1 MTQKRGLGRG
11 LGALIPGAGS
21 SPAPEQ
27 ELRTRTRPQD
37 EGGSAASSTRPVDMF
52 FSGEKVSSE
61 DAPQRG
67 GARDLATGMARAAAE
82 RRGRTAGRSGSS
94 STAKRSGAATSS
106 GGADASGS
114 GAGTATEATTTSR
127 GTAAKRGASSSA
139 GTGSRSTASRSTA
152 SKGTGTAAKGT
163 TSKST
168 ASKSTTTKN
177 TASKGTSSK
186 GTSATSPPSTTAK
199 SSGAAKSAGTA
210 KSTSSSRTSSPAKST
225 SGSKGASSPAKGST
239 GVKRTA
245 GAKSAAAPTAAAES
259 TGPAEGTAASKDAST
274 ALQATSAPTAPTPA
288 PATGGAVDET
298 APIRTDEVPTVASAP
313 AEQEQASSQAA
324 PAAAENEATAPASS
338 AQDAQPE
345 TADAPEEAPQA
356 GSAESESEAH
366 ARGEDSPVVDVEAV
380 EYTRVPDTAPSKDAE
395 PAAPAEP
402 STTEQPAVAPPEA
415 PAPESSSAPA
425 DEHPAPDEPAETDS
439 ESAAAVG
446 PDGDAHYDDGEAPS
460 DVGGQSDA
468 GSERA
473 PLESQGLVSVPGA
486 EFAEIPIHE
495 VRENPRNPR
504 TMFDEEELDELAH
517 SLREV
522 GVLQPVV
529 VRPIPVTEDGES
541 FELVMGERRW
551 RAARRAGLT
560 AIPAIIRETS
570 DDDLL
575 RDALLE
581 NLHRTQLNPLEEANA
596 YQQLLDDFGCTQDE
610 LGERIGRSR
619 PQITNTLRLL
629 RLPALVQRRL
639 ASGAIS
645 AGHARALLSLDDP
658 TLMEELA
665 QRIVSEGLSVRA
677 VERLVARGGQQQ
689 APRTVRRSTYD
700 PHVVDLTSRL
710 SNRLEAPV
718 RIDVGKRKGKITLE
732 FTNLEDLERLMENM
746 GLELPASE

>member
-21 SPAPEQ
+21 APAPEQ
-27 ELRTRTRPQD
+27 ELRTRNRPQS
-37 EGGSAASSTRPVDMF
+37 EQGSGAANPRPVDMF
-52 FSGEKVSSE
+52 FSGEKVSS
-61 DAPQRG
+61 DDSPQRG
-67 GARDLATGMARAAAE
+67 ADGARDLAAGMARAAAE
-82 RRGRTAGRSGSS
+82 RRGRTAGRGGANGTAKRASSTRSTTSAEAAEGSGAPSAKSSS
-94 STAKRSGAATSS
+94 STK
-106 GGADASGS
+106 
-114 GAGTATEATTTSR
+114 
-127 GTAAKRGASSSA
+127 TAA
-139 GTGSRSTASRSTA
+139 
-152 SKGTGTAAKGT
+152 GTGTAGT
-163 TSKST
+163 KT
-168 ASKSTTTKN
+168 A
-177 TASKGTSSK
+177 
-186 GTSATSPPSTTAK
+186 
-199 SSGAAKSAGTA
+199 
-210 KSTSSSRTSSPAKST
+210 
-225 SGSKGASSPAKGST
+225 
-239 GVKRTA
+239 A
-245 GAKSAAAPTAAAES
+245 GAKSASAPKSGSAAKGA
-259 TGPAEGTAASKDAST
+259 AASKSSTTAKGATAGKGATATKGSTAEKSTSAAKDASSSTSTGSTRGSGTGRSTGTRGGAAAKSASAATGAEASKGSTTSKRSTPAKATGSAAGSVSSKGAST
-274 ALQATSAPTAPTPA
+274 AKSSSGTQSTPATKNESAAKSTTAAKSAPAAGTSAPEEQPT
-288 PATGGAVDET
+288 
-298 APIRTDEVPTVASAP
+298 
-313 AEQEQASSQAA
+313 SS
-324 PAAAENEATAPASS
+324 ATAP
-338 AQDAQPE
+338 DAEVRSTPE
-345 TADAPEEAPQA
+345 TIDAAPRTEAATDTAVESADTARVTEESPSTAPQGA
-356 GSAESESEAH
+356 QADEATDEDP
-366 ARGEDSPVVDVEAV
+366 RGEESPVVDVETI
-380 EYTRVPDTAPSKDAE
+380 EYTPVREDRARAADGEDAE
-395 PAAPAEP
+395 TRSTGAEVTAAPGAEDVVTEESAPAADPVATPSEEGDHAQDTPAEH
-402 STTEQPAVAPPEA
+402 
-415 PAPESSSAPA
+415 APA
-425 DEHPAPDEPAETDS
+425 DEASGTGEG
-439 ESAAAVG
+439 SAAE
-446 PDGDAHYDDGEAPS
+446 DDEAP
-460 DVGGQSDA
+460 
-468 GSERA
+468 R
-473 PLESQGLVSVPGA
+473 ESQGLLSVPGA

-504 TMFDEEELDELAH
+504 TMFDEDELDELAY

-677 VERLVARGGQQQ
+677 VERLVARGGEQQGT
-689 APRTVRRSTYD
+689 RTVRRSTYD

-732 FTNLEDLERLMENM
+732 FTNLEDLERLIENM
-746 GLELPASE
+746 GLDVPLPD

>member
-94 STAKRSGAATSS
+94 SAAKRSGAANSS

-114 GAGTATEATTTSR
+114 GAGTATEATTTSK
-127 GTAAKRGASSSA
+127 GTAARRGASSSA

-168 ASKSTTTKN
+168 TTKSTASKSSTTKSTASKST
-177 TASKGTSSK
+177 ASK
-186 GTSATSPPSTTAK
+186 GTSATSAPSTTAK
-199 SSGAAKSAGTA
+199 SSGTAKSAGTA

-225 SGSKGASSPAKGST
+225 SGLKGASSPAKGST
-239 GVKRTA
+239 

-259 TGPAEGTAASKDAST
+259 TGPAEGTAASEDAST
-274 ALQATSAPTAPTPA
+274 TSQATSAPTAPTPA

-298 APIRTDEVPTVASAP
+298 APIRTDEAPTAASSTT
-313 AEQEQASSQAA
+313 EQEQASSQAA

-338 AQDAQPE
+338 TQDAQSE
-345 TADAPEEAPQA
+345 TADAPKEAPQA
-356 GSAESESEAH
+356 GSAESEAL

-380 EYTRVPDTAPSKDAE
+380 EYTRVRDTAPSEDDE

-402 STTEQPAVAPPEA
+402 STTEQPAATPQEA
-415 PAPESSSAPA
+415 PAPENSSAPA
-425 DEHPAPDEPAETDS
+425 DEHPATDQRAETDS
-439 ESAAAVG
+439 EPAAAVG
-446 PDGDAHYDDGEAPS
+446 ADGDAGDDAGEAPS
-460 DVGGQSDA
+460 DPAGQSDA

-473 PLESQGLVSVPGA
+473 SLESQGLVSVPGA

-504 TMFDEEELDELAH
+504 TMFDEEELDELAY

>member
-11 LGALIPGAGS
+11 LGALIPGAAS

-27 ELRTRTRPQD
+27 ELRTRTRPQE
-37 EGGSAASSTRPVDMF
+37 EGSSAASSTRPVDMF

-94 STAKRSGAATSS
+94 STAKRSGAGNSS

-114 GAGTATEATTTSR
+114 GAGTAAEASTTSK
-127 GTAAKRGASSSA
+127 GTAAQRGTSSSA
-139 GTGSRSTASRSTA
+139 GTGSRSTS
-152 SKGTGTAAKGT
+152 SKGTTSKDSGTASKGT

-168 ASKSTTTKN
+168 ASKSTTSKS
-177 TASKGTSSK
+177 TASKSTASK
-186 GTSATSPPSTTAK
+186 STASKSTSATSAPSTTAK
-199 SSGAAKSAGTA
+199 SSGAAKSTGTV
-210 KSTSSSRTSSPAKST
+210 KSTSSPRTSSPARST
-225 SGSKGASSPAKGST
+225 SSSKGASSTAKRST
-239 GVKRTA
+239 
-245 GAKSAAAPTAAAES
+245 GAKSAAVPTAAADS
-259 TGPAEGTAASKDAST
+259 TGTAEGTAASKDASAT
-274 ALQATSAPTAPTPA
+274 ARPTSAPTTPTPA

-298 APIRTDEVPTVASAP
+298 APVRTDEIPTVASSS

-345 TADAPEEAPQA
+345 TDDAPEEAPQA
-356 GSAESESEAH
+356 GSAESEAPL
-366 ARGEDSPVVDVEAV
+366 RGEDSPIVDVEAV
-380 EYTRVPDTAPSKDAE
+380 EYTRVRDTALSEDAE

-402 STTEQPAVAPPEA
+402 STTEQPAATPQEA
-415 PAPESSSAPA
+415 PAPEDSSAPA
-425 DEHPAPDEPAETDS
+425 DEHPATDEPAETDS
-439 ESAAAVG
+439 EHAAAVG
-446 PDGDAHYDDGEAPS
+446 PDGDARDDAGEAPS
-460 DVGGQSDA
+460 GAAGQSDA

-473 PLESQGLVSVPGA
+473 PLETQGLVSVPGA

-504 TMFDEEELDELAH
+504 TMFDEEELDELAY

-746 GLELPASE
+746 GLELPAPE

>member
-27 ELRTRTRPQD
+27 ELRTRSRPQE

-94 STAKRSGAATSS
+94 STAKRSGAVTSS
-106 GGADASGS
+106 GGADAGGS
-114 GAGTATEATTTSR
+114 AAGTATEASTTSK

-139 GTGSRSTASRSTA
+139 GTGSRSTASRRTA

-168 ASKSTTTKN
+168 ASKGTASKSTTTKN
-177 TASKGTSSK
+177 TASKGTASK
-186 GTSATSPPSTTAK
+186 GTSATSEPSTTAK
-199 SSGAAKSAGTA
+199 GSGAAKSTGSA
-210 KSTSSSRTSSPAKST
+210 KSTSSPARST

-239 GVKRTA
+239 GANSKA

-259 TGPAEGTAASKDAST
+259 TGPAEGTAASTDAST
-274 ALQATSAPTAPTPA
+274 TPRTTSAPTAPTPA

-298 APIRTDEVPTVASAP
+298 APIRTDEVPSAASSTT
-313 AEQEQASSQAA
+313 EQEQASSQAA

-345 TADAPEEAPQA
+345 TADASEEAPQA
-356 GSAESESEAH
+356 GSAESEAP

-380 EYTRVPDTAPSKDAE
+380 EYTRVRDTAPSEEAE

-402 STTEQPAVAPPEA
+402 STTEQFAATPQEA
-415 PAPESSSAPA
+415 PAPENSSAPA
-425 DEHPAPDEPAETDS
+425 DEPSATDESSGTDAEP
-439 ESAAAVG
+439 AAAVV
-446 PDGDAHYDDGEAPS
+446 PDGDARDDAGEAPS
-460 DVGGQSDA
+460 DAAGQSDA

-677 VERLVARGGQQQ
+677 VERLVAQGGQQQ

>member
-11 LGALIPGAGS
+11 LGALIPGAAS

-27 ELRTRTRPQD
+27 ELRTRTRPQE
-37 EGGSAASSTRPVDMF
+37 EGSSAASSTRPVDMF

-94 STAKRSGAATSS
+94 STAKRSGAGNSS

-114 GAGTATEATTTSR
+114 GAGTAAEASTTSK
-127 GTAAKRGASSSA
+127 GTAAQRGTSSSA
-139 GTGSRSTASRSTA
+139 GTGSRSTSSKGTASKDSGTA
-152 SKGTGTAAKGT
+152 SKGTTSKRTASKST

-168 ASKSTTTKN
+168 ASKR
-177 TASKGTSSK
+177 TASKSTASK
-186 GTSATSPPSTTAK
+186 STSATSAPSTTAK
-199 SSGAAKSAGTA
+199 SSGAAKSTGTV
-210 KSTSSSRTSSPAKST
+210 KSTSSSRTSSPARST
-225 SGSKGASSPAKGST
+225 SSSKGASSTAKRST
-239 GVKRTA
+239 
-245 GAKSAAAPTAAAES
+245 GAKSAAVPTAAADS
-259 TGPAEGTAASKDAST
+259 TGTAEGTAASKDASAT
-274 ALQATSAPTAPTPA
+274 ARPTSAPTTPTPA

-298 APIRTDEVPTVASAP
+298 APVRTDEIPTVASSS

-345 TADAPEEAPQA
+345 TDDAPEDAPQA
-356 GSAESESEAH
+356 GSAESEAPL
-366 ARGEDSPVVDVEAV
+366 RGEDSPIVDVEAV
-380 EYTRVPDTAPSKDAE
+380 EYTRVRDTAPSEDAE

-402 STTEQPAVAPPEA
+402 STTEQPAATPQEA
-415 PAPESSSAPA
+415 PAPEDSSAPA
-425 DEHPAPDEPAETDS
+425 DEHPATDEPAETDS
-439 ESAAAVG
+439 EHAAAVG
-446 PDGDAHYDDGEAPS
+446 PDGDARDDAEEAPS
-460 DVGGQSDA
+460 GAAGQSAA

-473 PLESQGLVSVPGA
+473 PLETQGLVSVPGA

-504 TMFDEEELDELAH
+504 TMFDEEELDELAY

-732 FTNLEDLERLMENM
+732 FTNLEDLERLIENM
-746 GLELPASE
+746 GLELPAPE

>member
-27 ELRTRTRPQD
+27 ELRTRTRPQE
-37 EGGSAASSTRPVDMF
+37 EGSSAASSTRPVDMF

-94 STAKRSGAATSS
+94 STAKRSGAGNSS

-114 GAGTATEATTTSR
+114 GAGTAAEASTTSK
-127 GTAAKRGASSSA
+127 GTAAQRGTSSSA
-139 GTGSRSTASRSTA
+139 GTGSRSTSSKGTA
-152 SKGTGTAAKGT
+152 SKDSGTASKGT

-168 ASKSTTTKN
+168 ASKSTTSKS
-177 TASKGTSSK
+177 TASKSTASK
-186 GTSATSPPSTTAK
+186 STSATSAPSTTAK
-199 SSGAAKSAGTA
+199 SSGAAKSTGTV
-210 KSTSSSRTSSPAKST
+210 KSTSSSRTSSPARST
-225 SGSKGASSPAKGST
+225 SSSKGASSPAKRST
-239 GVKRTA
+239 
-245 GAKSAAAPTAAAES
+245 GAKSAAVPTAAADS
-259 TGPAEGTAASKDAST
+259 TGTAEGTAASKDASAT
-274 ALQATSAPTAPTPA
+274 ARPTSAPTTPTPA

-298 APIRTDEVPTVASAP
+298 APVRTDEIPSVASSS

-345 TADAPEEAPQA
+345 TDDAPEEAPQA
-356 GSAESESEAH
+356 GSAESEAPL
-366 ARGEDSPVVDVEAV
+366 RGEDSPIVDVEAV
-380 EYTRVPDTAPSKDAE
+380 EYTRVRDTAPSEDAE
-395 PAAPAEP
+395 PAAPGEP
-402 STTEQPAVAPPEA
+402 ATTEQPAATPQEA
-415 PAPESSSAPA
+415 PAPEDSSAPA
-425 DEHPAPDEPAETDS
+425 DEHPATDEPAETDS
-439 ESAAAVG
+439 EHAAAVS
-446 PDGDAHYDDGEAPS
+446 PDGDARDDAGEAPS
-460 DVGGQSDA
+460 GAAGQSDA

-473 PLESQGLVSVPGA
+473 PLGSQGLVSVPGA

-504 TMFDEEELDELAH
+504 TMFDEEELDELAY

-746 GLELPASE
+746 GLELPAPE

>member
-11 LGALIPGAGS
+11 LGALIPGAAS

-27 ELRTRTRPQD
+27 ELRTRTRPQE
-37 EGGSAASSTRPVDMF
+37 EGSSAASSTRPVDMF

-94 STAKRSGAATSS
+94 STAKRSGAGNSS

-114 GAGTATEATTTSR
+114 GAGTAAEASTTSK
-127 GTAAKRGASSSA
+127 GTAAQRGTSSSA
-139 GTGSRSTASRSTA
+139 GTGSRSTASKDSGTA
-152 SKGTGTAAKGT
+152 SKGT

-168 ASKSTTTKN
+168 ASKSTTSKS
-177 TASKGTSSK
+177 TASKSTASK
-186 GTSATSPPSTTAK
+186 STSATSAPSTTAK
-199 SSGAAKSAGTA
+199 SSGAAKSTGTV
-210 KSTSSSRTSSPAKST
+210 KSTSSPRTSSPARST
-225 SGSKGASSPAKGST
+225 SSSKGASSTAKRST
-239 GVKRTA
+239 
-245 GAKSAAAPTAAAES
+245 GAKSAAVPTAAADS
-259 TGPAEGTAASKDAST
+259 TGTAEGTAASKDASAT
-274 ALQATSAPTAPTPA
+274 ARPTSAPTTPTPA

-298 APIRTDEVPTVASAP
+298 APVRTDEIPTVASSS

-345 TADAPEEAPQA
+345 TDDAPEEAPQA
-356 GSAESESEAH
+356 GSAESEAPL
-366 ARGEDSPVVDVEAV
+366 RGEDSPIVDVEAV
-380 EYTRVPDTAPSKDAE
+380 EYTRVRDTAPSEDAE

-402 STTEQPAVAPPEA
+402 STTEQPAATPQEA
-415 PAPESSSAPA
+415 PAPEDSSAPA
-425 DEHPAPDEPAETDS
+425 DEHPATDEPAETDS
-439 ESAAAVG
+439 EHAAAVG
-446 PDGDAHYDDGEAPS
+446 PDGDARDDAGEAPS
-460 DVGGQSDA
+460 GAAGQSDA

-504 TMFDEEELDELAH
+504 TMFDEEELDELAY

-732 FTNLEDLERLMENM
+732 FTNLEDLERLIENM
-746 GLELPASE
+746 GLELPAPE

>member
-11 LGALIPGAGS
+11 LGALIPGAAS

-27 ELRTRTRPQD
+27 ELRTRTRPQE
-37 EGGSAASSTRPVDMF
+37 EGSSAASSTRPVDMF

-94 STAKRSGAATSS
+94 STAKRSGAGNSS

-114 GAGTATEATTTSR
+114 GAGTAAEASTTSK
-127 GTAAKRGASSSA
+127 GTAAQRGTSSSA
-139 GTGSRSTASRSTA
+139 GTGSRSTSSKGTA
-152 SKGTGTAAKGT
+152 SKDSGTASKGT

-168 ASKSTTTKN
+168 ASKSTTSKSAASKS
-177 TASKGTSSK
+177 TASKSTASK
-186 GTSATSPPSTTAK
+186 STSATSAPSTTAK
-199 SSGAAKSAGTA
+199 SSGAAKSTGTV
-210 KSTSSSRTSSPAKST
+210 KSTSSSRTSSPARST
-225 SGSKGASSPAKGST
+225 SSSKGASSPAKRST
-239 GVKRTA
+239 
-245 GAKSAAAPTAAAES
+245 GAKSAAVPTAAADS
-259 TGPAEGTAASKDAST
+259 TGTAEGTAASKDASAT
-274 ALQATSAPTAPTPA
+274 ARPTSAPTTPTPA

-298 APIRTDEVPTVASAP
+298 APVRTDEVPTVASSS

-345 TADAPEEAPQA
+345 TDDAPEEAPQA
-356 GSAESESEAH
+356 GSAESEAPL
-366 ARGEDSPVVDVEAV
+366 RGEDSPIVDVEAV
-380 EYTRVPDTAPSKDAE
+380 EYTRVRDTAPSEDAE

-402 STTEQPAVAPPEA
+402 STTEQPAATPQEA
-415 PAPESSSAPA
+415 PAPEDSSAPA
-425 DEHPAPDEPAETDS
+425 DEHPATDEPAETDS
-439 ESAAAVG
+439 EHAAAVG
-446 PDGDAHYDDGEAPS
+446 PDGDARDDAEEAPS
-460 DVGGQSDA
+460 GAAGQSAA

-473 PLESQGLVSVPGA
+473 PLETQGLVSVPGA

-504 TMFDEEELDELAH
+504 TMFDEEELDELAY

-746 GLELPASE
+746 GLELPAPE

>member
-11 LGALIPGAGS
+11 LGALIPGAAS

-27 ELRTRTRPQD
+27 ELRTRTRPQE
-37 EGGSAASSTRPVDMF
+37 EGSSAASSTRPVDMF

-94 STAKRSGAATSS
+94 STAKRSGAGNSS

-114 GAGTATEATTTSR
+114 GAGTAAEASTTSK
-127 GTAAKRGASSSA
+127 GTAAQRGTSSSA
-139 GTGSRSTASRSTA
+139 GTGSRSTASKDSGTA
-152 SKGTGTAAKGT
+152 SKGT

-168 ASKSTTTKN
+168 ASKSTTSKS
-177 TASKGTSSK
+177 TASKSTASK
-186 GTSATSPPSTTAK
+186 STASKSTSATSAPSTTAK
-199 SSGAAKSAGTA
+199 SSGAAKSTGTV
-210 KSTSSSRTSSPAKST
+210 KSTSSPRTSSPARST
-225 SGSKGASSPAKGST
+225 SSSKGASSTAKRST
-239 GVKRTA
+239 
-245 GAKSAAAPTAAAES
+245 GAKSAAVPTAAADS
-259 TGPAEGTAASKDAST
+259 TGTAEGTAASKDASAT
-274 ALQATSAPTAPTPA
+274 ARPTSAPTTPTPA

-298 APIRTDEVPTVASAP
+298 APVRTDEIPSVASSS

-338 AQDAQPE
+338 AQDAQSE
-345 TADAPEEAPQA
+345 TDDAPEEAPQA
-356 GSAESESEAH
+356 GSAESEAPL
-366 ARGEDSPVVDVEAV
+366 RGEDSPIVDVEAV
-380 EYTRVPDTAPSKDAE
+380 EYTRVRDTAPSEDAE
-395 PAAPAEP
+395 PAAPGEP
-402 STTEQPAVAPPEA
+402 ATTEQPAATPQEA
-415 PAPESSSAPA
+415 PAPEDSSAPA
-425 DEHPAPDEPAETDS
+425 DEHPATDEPAETDS
-439 ESAAAVG
+439 EHAAAVG
-446 PDGDAHYDDGEAPS
+446 PDGDARDDAEEAPS
-460 DVGGQSDA
+460 GAAGQSAA

-473 PLESQGLVSVPGA
+473 PLETQGLVSVPGA

-504 TMFDEEELDELAH
+504 TMFDEEELDELAY

-746 GLELPASE
+746 GLELPAPE

>member
-82 RRGRTAGRSGSS
+82 RRGRAAGRSGSS
-94 STAKRSGAATSS
+94 STAKRSGTATSS
-106 GGADASGS
+106 GGADAGGS
-114 GAGTATEATTTSR
+114 AAGTATEASTTSK

-239 GVKRTA
+239 GAKSTA

-298 APIRTDEVPTVASAP
+298 APIRTDEVPTAASSTI
-313 AEQEQASSQAA
+313 EQEQASSQAA
-324 PAAAENEATAPASS
+324 PADAENEATAPASS
-338 AQDAQPE
+338 AQDARPE

-356 GSAESESEAH
+356 GSAESEAP

-380 EYTRVPDTAPSKDAE
+380 EYTRVRDTAPSKDAE

-402 STTEQPAVAPPEA
+402 STTEQPAATPQEA

-425 DEHPAPDEPAETDS
+425 DEQPATDEPAETDS
-439 ESAAAVG
+439 EPAAAVG
-446 PDGDAHYDDGEAPS
+446 SDGDARYDDGEAPS
-460 DVGGQSDA
+460 DAGGQSDA

>member
-27 ELRTRTRPQD
+27 ELRTRTRPQE

-94 STAKRSGAATSS
+94 STAKRSGAGNSS

-114 GAGTATEATTTSR
+114 GAGTAAEASTTSK
-127 GTAAKRGASSSA
+127 GTAAQRGTSSSA
-139 GTGSRSTASRSTA
+139 GTGSRSTSSKGTA
-152 SKGTGTAAKGT
+152 SKDSGTASKGT

-168 ASKSTTTKN
+168 ASKSTTSKSTVSKG
-177 TASKGTSSK
+177 TASKS
-186 GTSATSPPSTTAK
+186 TSATSAPSTTAK
-199 SSGAAKSAGTA
+199 SSGAAKSTGTV
-210 KSTSSSRTSSPAKST
+210 KSTSSSRTSSPARST
-225 SGSKGASSPAKGST
+225 SSSKGASSPAKRST
-239 GVKRTA
+239 
-245 GAKSAAAPTAAAES
+245 GAKSAAVPTAAADS
-259 TGPAEGTAASKDAST
+259 TGTAEGTAASKDASAT
-274 ALQATSAPTAPTPA
+274 ARPTSAPTTPTPA

-298 APIRTDEVPTVASAP
+298 APVRTDEVPTVASSS

-338 AQDAQPE
+338 TQDAQPE
-345 TADAPEEAPQA
+345 TDDAPEEAPQA
-356 GSAESESEAH
+356 GSAESEAPL
-366 ARGEDSPVVDVEAV
+366 RGEDSPIVDVEAV
-380 EYTRVPDTAPSKDAE
+380 EYTRVRDTAPSEDAE

-402 STTEQPAVAPPEA
+402 STTELPAAAPQEA
-415 PAPESSSAPA
+415 PAAQNSSAPA
-425 DEHPAPDEPAETDS
+425 DEHPATDEPAETDS
-439 ESAAAVG
+439 EHAAAVG
-446 PDGDAHYDDGEAPS
+446 PDGDARDDAGEAPS
-460 DVGGQSDA
+460 GAAGQSDA

-473 PLESQGLVSVPGA
+473 PLESQSLVSVPGA

-504 TMFDEEELDELAH
+504 TMFDEEELDELAY

-746 GLELPASE
+746 GLELPAPE